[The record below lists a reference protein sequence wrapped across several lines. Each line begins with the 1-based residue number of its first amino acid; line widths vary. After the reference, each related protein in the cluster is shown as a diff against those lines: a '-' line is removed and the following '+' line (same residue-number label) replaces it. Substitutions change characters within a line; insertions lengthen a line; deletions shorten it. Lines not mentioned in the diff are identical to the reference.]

1 MAGRFPFSLPNGWF
15 QVAYAADALE
25 ADEAPLHYFG
35 RSLRLRGGAS
45 RRAAAVVDAESGRP
59 FPTAVHSGILFA
71 WHHATGASPAWR
83 LPRLP
88 EHGDPGWTPW
98 TRLSWTIASHNQ
110 EIAENTA
117 DPAHFPVVH
126 GFPGDRRLRLRFE
139 RHRFRS
145 LQRWHYP
152 ARSGERGEASLEVD
166 WRGLGIGIT
175 RNRFSRDFLD
185 TTILG
190 AVTPIDAE
198 RVQQRFSVS
207 FRRAGG
213 ADPPEA
219 LVRATLREIERQ
231 MAQDIPIWESKIYRP
246 DPALCEGDGP
256 IARYRRWARQ
266 FYSNSPDPEAAQAQ
280 RAASRRRA

>member
-15 QVAYAADALE
+15 QVGYADDAAPGE
-25 ADEAPLHYFG
+25 EVPLHYFG
-35 RSLRLRGGAS
+35 RRLRLRGVGP
-45 RRAAAVVDAESGRP
+45 RRAASLVEAETGRP
-59 FPTAVHSGILFA
+59 WPTAVRGGLVFA
-71 WHHATGASPAWR
+71 WHHARGEPPTWR
-83 LPRLP
+83 PPQLP
-88 EHGDPGWTPW
+88 EHGDPAWTPW

-126 GFPGDRRLRLRFE
+126 GFPGDRGLALRFA

-145 LQRWHYP
+145 LQRWRYP
-152 ARSGERGEASLEVD
+152 ARSGESAEASLEVD
-166 WRGLGIGIT
+166 WRGLGIGVT
-175 RNRFSRDFLD
+175 RNRFSRDHLD

-198 RVQQRFSVS
+198 RVHQRFSVS

-213 ADPPEA
+213 ADPPEP

-246 DPALCEGDGP
+246 SPLLCDGDGP

-266 FYSNSPDPEAAQAQ
+266 FYSDPAPGYGSGSEGT
-280 RAASRRRA
+280 SK